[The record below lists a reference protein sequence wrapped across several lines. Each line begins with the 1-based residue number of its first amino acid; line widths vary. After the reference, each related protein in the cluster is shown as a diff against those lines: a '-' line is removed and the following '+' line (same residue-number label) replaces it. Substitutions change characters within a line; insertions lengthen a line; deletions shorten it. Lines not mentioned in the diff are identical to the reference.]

1 MCVPV
6 RPWAYFLTPTLPP
19 FATPIVSDLLSLYQ
33 IAPLSRLSTEDD
45 YCRTHDWPNLHWK
58 FSYQDR
64 PASIKPGS
72 IAGFTI
78 LAVIVAAFVGISF
91 YLKSMKSQ
99 KKCLCKQFVQQVAKH
114 VNLKGSVTQLNPM
127 DLLAEF
133 KHVDKSVK
141 GETSNLFLLR
151 EEL

>member
-1 MCVPV
+1 
-6 RPWAYFLTPTLPP
+6 
-19 FATPIVSDLLSLYQ
+19 
-33 IAPLSRLSTEDD
+33 
-45 YCRTHDWPNLHWK
+45 
-58 FSYQDR
+58 
-64 PASIKPGS
+64 
-72 IAGFTI
+72 
-78 LAVIVAAFVGISF
+78 
-91 YLKSMKSQ
+91 MKSQ

-151 EEL
+151 EELWGFVSFGKAREMSERDFNLLFDSIDIKGRGKVNFLELCAFMSSCGKISKS